1 MNQINQTNQ
10 INQMNDSGET
20 MGIEF
25 SQIHNLVRTYQ
36 RIMNVPS
43 GKSPHGDRDIAE
55 AEDRVSI
62 SPQAREHEEQY
73 RTDPIPDG
81 FSQQDKERPT

>member
-1 MNQINQTNQ
+1 V
-10 INQMNDSGET
+10 
-20 MGIEF
+20 GIEF

-36 RIMNVPS
+36 RILNVPS
-43 GKSPHGDRDIAE
+43 SMQSRGDRTDGAT
-55 AEDRVSI
+55 EDRVSI

>member
-1 MNQINQTNQ
+1 
-10 INQMNDSGET
+10 

-36 RIMNVPS
+36 WVLNVPS
-43 GKSPHGDRDIAE
+43 SKQPLGDRTDPAT
-55 AEDRVSI
+55 EDRISL

-73 RTDPIPDG
+73 RTDHILDG
-81 FSQQDKERPT
+81 LSQQDKECPT

>member
-1 MNQINQTNQ
+1 
-10 INQMNDSGET
+10 

-36 RIMNVPS
+36 RILNVPS
-43 GKSPHGDRDIAE
+43 SHSPHEDRDVAE

-62 SPQAREHEEQY
+62 SPEARAQKEPS
-73 RTDPIPDG
+73 RTDSTSEG
-81 FSQQDKERPT
+81 FHQQDKERPI

>member
-1 MNQINQTNQ
+1 
-10 INQMNDSGET
+10 

-36 RIMNVPS
+36 RILNVS
-43 GKSPHGDRDIAE
+43 SSKQPHGDRADTTT
-55 AEDRVSI
+55 EDRISL

-73 RTDPIPDG
+73 RAEHIPDG

>member
-1 MNQINQTNQ
+1 
-10 INQMNDSGET
+10 

-36 RIMNVPS
+36 RILNVPS
-43 GKSPHGDRDIAE
+43 GPQSRGDRATE
-55 AEDRVSI
+55 GRVSI
-62 SPQAREHEEQY
+62 SPQAREHEAQY

-81 FSQQDKERPT
+81 LSQQDKERPT